1 MNGTHPRK
9 PHDTTP
15 IPEGNTFPPSLRD
28 ALQARLQSLSY
39 GAFCL
44 LVRHVLYQSGY
55 TSVHAVGR
63 LYRPDA
69 LPRPGGTQFNPHHGG
84 LDLIA
89 LSHTDLATSLTLV
102 QVKQYQQPVPR
113 RYIDEMRGAMDR
125 LGAEQGLIVSS
136 GRFAGLARDAAAIP
150 HLRPVTPMDGWL
162 LVTTMLTRR
171 VGYGI
176 TGGSASKPA
185 SKHHWKLD
193 TEFFNDFEERCRRLE
208 RSSDGGEGDEFES
221 MEGDA

>member
-1 MNGTHPRK
+1 MNGTNPRK
-9 PHDTTP
+9 PHETTP
-15 IPEGNTFPPSLRD
+15 IPEGTTFPPSLRQ

-113 RYIDEMRGAMDR
+113 RYIDEMRGAMIR

-136 GRFAGLARDAAAIP
+136 GRFAGLARDAAGIS
-150 HLRPVTPMDGWL
+150 HLRPVTLIDGSL
-162 LVTTMLTRR
+162 LVTTMLARR
-171 VGYGI
+171 IGYRI
-176 TGGSASKPA
+176 TGGSSSKPA
-185 SKHHWKLD
+185 SKHQWKPD
-193 TEFFNDFEERCRRLE
+193 TQFFNDFEERCRRLE
-208 RSSDGGEGDEFES
+208 RSGERESSDESDSAEGGV
-221 MEGDA
+221 